1 MVSKDF
7 LTRLQWLVW
16 IAIYG
21 GLLTIV
27 LGTFVG
33 RNDAAVAFWMYGGG
47 AVLVLFGG
55 ILIYVRSRLHESL

>member
-1 MVSKDF
+1 MVSKNV

-21 GLLTIV
+21 GLLTVV
-27 LGTFVG
+27 LGSFLG
-33 RNDAAVAFWMYGGG
+33 RNDSDMAFWMYVGG
-47 AVLVLFGG
+47 AVLVLFGS

>member
-1 MVSKDF
+1 MVSKNF

-27 LGTFVG
+27 LGSFVG
-33 RNDAAVAFWMYGGG
+33 RNDPGTALWMYAGG
-47 AVLVLFGG
+47 AALVLVGG
-55 ILIYVRSRLHESL
+55 IMIFVRSRLHESV